1 MIPKDYTTTLVPGA
15 HWSLTVRR
23 GMQMQLTDT
32 QGGAN
37 IGMLFYNPLLLSEKY
52 NAPDSLKCQ
61 HTFKVTRGHCLYSD
75 MGRIFASII
84 EDSFGWHDTVCGNTH
99 PKHIADRWGKKNY
112 QSDRNAWLQNGHD
125 AFLVEL
131 AKYRLK
137 KQDLATQSQ
146 LKLLAYGRPLVVV
159 EDYNG
164 NFRMAGFEN
173 GAEVVVNT
181 ASGAAMGD
189 LNGYNITFTG
199 TEKEP
204 ASFIDATIIGDTTN
218 TTVVSGT

>member
-1 MIPKDYTTTLVPGA
+1 MV
-15 HWSLTVRR
+15 
-23 GMQMQLTDT
+23 
-32 QGGAN
+32 
-37 IGMLFYNPLLLSEKY
+37 
-52 NAPDSLKCQ
+52 
-61 HTFKVTRGHCLYSD
+61 
-75 MGRIFASII
+75 
-84 EDSFGWHDTVCGNTH
+84 
-99 PKHIADRWGKKNY
+99 
-112 QSDRNAWLQNGHD
+112 
-125 AFLVEL
+125 
-131 AKYRLK
+131 LK

-189 LNGYNITFTG
+189 LNGYNITFTA
-199 TEKEP
+199 TEREP
-204 ASFIDATIIGDTTN
+204 ASFIDPTIIGDTTN